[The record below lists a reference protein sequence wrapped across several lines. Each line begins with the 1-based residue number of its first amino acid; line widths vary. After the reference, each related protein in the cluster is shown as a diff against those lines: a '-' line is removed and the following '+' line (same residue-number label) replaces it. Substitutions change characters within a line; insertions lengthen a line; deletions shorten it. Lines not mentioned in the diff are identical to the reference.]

1 MNLSEIIKDAL
12 AYPTMHITALLI
24 YLVLGFLV
32 GLVLVLTG
40 TGGFVSGAFNFEA
53 GIIVGIIGIIIVICL
68 YLLMLGFSLDVIKLG
83 IDRSANA
90 PVIDFTKQVSN
101 GFKYIIVSIVYFII
115 PTIITA
121 ILGIILQNWI
131 AIAIGV
137 IFFIIFAFALAMA
150 ECRLAET
157 DDLGYALNI
166 MGSFADMSE
175 IGVGKVIITLIV
187 SSLLGT
193 ILIFILNIIISII
206 LVSINIQSFTS
217 TIIPIYSS
225 VVDAWLLFYLN
236 RVMGLLYS
244 TK

>member
-40 TGGFVSGAFNFEA
+40 IGGFVSGAFNFEA

-131 AIAIGV
+131 
-137 IFFIIFAFALAMA
+137 
-150 ECRLAET
+150 
-157 DDLGYALNI
+157 
-166 MGSFADMSE
+166 
-175 IGVGKVIITLIV
+175 
-187 SSLLGT
+187 GT
-193 ILIFILNIIISII
+193 MKF
-206 LVSINIQSFTS
+206 
-217 TIIPIYSS
+217 
-225 VVDAWLLFYLN
+225 
-236 RVMGLLYS
+236 
-244 TK
+244 